1 MNTIT
6 THAQKAKPDTGI
18 AKVRAALEAGD
29 ALTHMDALR
38 RFGLWSLAVAIHS
51 LKQQGMAIHSRLISV
66 RTSTGDKARVAL
78 YSLDPL
84 ASHPNEVR
92 DA

>member
-6 THAQKAKPDTGI
+6 THAHKAKPDTGI
-18 AKVRAALEAGD
+18 AQVRAALEAGE

-78 YSLDPL
+78 YSLDPM
-84 ASHPNEVR
+84 ASHSDEVR

>member
-1 MNTIT
+1 MTKD
-6 THAQKAKPDTGI
+6 AGMTGV

-29 ALTHMDALR
+29 ALTHKDALQ

-51 LKQQGMAIHSRLISV
+51 LKQQGMLIHSRLIFV
-66 RTSTGDKARVAL
+66 RASTGDKVRVAL
-78 YSLDPL
+78 YSLDPE
-84 ASHPNEVR
+84 ASHPDEVC